1 MKEIGARLKKLTLS
15 SKTPEELAEFYAQ
28 AYKLDLLK
36 LDNQFICQKEQV
48 ILEFIPGE
56 SGQLSCID
64 YIFNNY
70 SDFENYRLYLKEK
83 IEINNISDNE
93 FTITNPLGHNIGFS
107 FNEHERFNPNE
118 SPRLQHFGIR
128 AVDIDSLSEF
138 YEHTLRFTISDRVY
152 NEQQELTAIF
162 IRTDQEHHSFAIFK
176 SPINRFD
183 HFSCEVRDWA
193 EMKTWADHMAQNS
206 IELAWG
212 IGRHGP
218 GNDTFFMIKDSDGNM
233 GEISAELEQ
242 CSSGRPVGIWKH
254 HPLTLNQW
262 GVAIMRC

>member
-1 MKEIGARLKKLTLS
+1 M
-15 SKTPEELAEFYAQ
+15 
-28 AYKLDLLK
+28 
-36 LDNQFICQKEQV
+36 
-48 ILEFIPGE
+48 
-56 SGQLSCID
+56 D
-64 YIFNNY
+64 YIFNHY
-70 SDFENYRLYLKEK
+70 RDFENYKSYLKEK

-93 FTITNPLGHNIGFS
+93 FTINNPLGHIVGFS
-107 FNEHERFNPNE
+107 FNEYEKTHPNK

-128 AVDIDSLSEF
+128 AVDIDSLSNF
-138 YEHTLRFTISDRVY
+138 YEHVLGFTISDRVY

-183 HFSCEVRDWA
+183 HFSCEVRDWT
-193 EMKTWADHMAQNS
+193 EMKTWADHMAKCS

-242 CSSGRPVGIWKH
+242 CSPGRPVGIWKH